1 MKNETWELIPRRR
14 GINLIDSKWVYKIKK
29 KVDGSIERFKARL
42 VAKGFKQRHG
52 VDYLDTYSP
61 VVKPSTA
68 PIILSLAV
76 SKGWALRQVDIQNAF
91 LHGLLQEEVYMKQP
105 PGYQDPNKLP
115 DLICRFRIALYGL
128 EQAPGAWHSRLTGK
142 LQELGFKS

>member
-1 MKNETWELIPRRR
+1 MKNETWELVPRRR

-68 PIILSLAV
+68 
-76 SKGWALRQVDIQNAF
+76 
-91 LHGLLQEEVYMKQP
+91 
-105 PGYQDPNKLP
+105 
-115 DLICRFRIALYGL
+115 
-128 EQAPGAWHSRLTGK
+128 
-142 LQELGFKS
+142 

>member
-1 MKNETWELIPRRR
+1 MTNETWELVPRRR

-68 PIILSLAV
+68 
-76 SKGWALRQVDIQNAF
+76 
-91 LHGLLQEEVYMKQP
+91 
-105 PGYQDPNKLP
+105 
-115 DLICRFRIALYGL
+115 
-128 EQAPGAWHSRLTGK
+128 
-142 LQELGFKS
+142 

>member
-68 PIILSLAV
+68 
-76 SKGWALRQVDIQNAF
+76 
-91 LHGLLQEEVYMKQP
+91 
-105 PGYQDPNKLP
+105 
-115 DLICRFRIALYGL
+115 
-128 EQAPGAWHSRLTGK
+128 
-142 LQELGFKS
+142 

>member
-61 VVKPSTA
+61 VVKPSSA
-68 PIILSLAV
+68 
-76 SKGWALRQVDIQNAF
+76 
-91 LHGLLQEEVYMKQP
+91 
-105 PGYQDPNKLP
+105 
-115 DLICRFRIALYGL
+115 
-128 EQAPGAWHSRLTGK
+128 
-142 LQELGFKS
+142 

>member
-1 MKNETWELIPRRR
+1 MKNETWELVPRRR

-61 VVKPSTA
+61 VVKPS
-68 PIILSLAV
+68 
-76 SKGWALRQVDIQNAF
+76 
-91 LHGLLQEEVYMKQP
+91 
-105 PGYQDPNKLP
+105 
-115 DLICRFRIALYGL
+115 IA
-128 EQAPGAWHSRLTGK
+128 
-142 LQELGFKS
+142 

>member
-1 MKNETWELIPRRR
+1 MKNETWELVPRRR

-29 KVDGSIERFKARL
+29 KADGSIERFKARL

-68 PIILSLAV
+68 
-76 SKGWALRQVDIQNAF
+76 
-91 LHGLLQEEVYMKQP
+91 
-105 PGYQDPNKLP
+105 
-115 DLICRFRIALYGL
+115 
-128 EQAPGAWHSRLTGK
+128 
-142 LQELGFKS
+142 